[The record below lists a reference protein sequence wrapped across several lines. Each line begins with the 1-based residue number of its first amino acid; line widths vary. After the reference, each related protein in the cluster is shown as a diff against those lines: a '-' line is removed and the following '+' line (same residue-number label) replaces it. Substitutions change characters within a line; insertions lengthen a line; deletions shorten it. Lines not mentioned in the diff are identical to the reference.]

1 MPPLPLFPTTVV
13 GSMPRPQ
20 YVKDL
25 LAAGSRTG
33 AHDATWQRHMDDAIR
48 FSIDM
53 QEQAGIDIISD
64 GEWRRET
71 YVDVVAEMMT
81 GFQWVK
87 RDQFAYHQVIAD
99 KMTPRRPGVV
109 AEEAR
114 FLKANTDRHV
124 KICLPSPYL
133 IGQRM
138 WIPEL
143 SAGAYPTREAFCEA
157 LVPVLRQELL
167 AIRDVGVDVIQLDE
181 PHLCVLVDPEIR
193 AKFADPEAEMRHA
206 VDWINEIVA
215 GLIPPSP
222 SGRAVGGEGEVTGAA
237 ALNPGPSPKGR
248 GDEPT
253 LAVHLCRRNWGRRG
267 WGAAG
272 GYEAIWPHVQRL
284 NVNQLLLEFSIP
296 VAGDLAILRDLPAN
310 VRLGLG
316 CVDVRFPEIDTPEQI
331 AQRVEKA
338 LPYVATERI
347 SLNPDCGFA
356 PGKDHEIP
364 LEEAYAKLKN
374 LAAAAQLLRKHGSK

>member
-1 MPPLPLFPTTVV
+1 MKTLPLFPTTVV

-33 AHDATWQRHMDDAIR
+33 QHDADWLRRMADAAR

-53 QEQAGIDIISD
+53 QEQAGIDIVSD

-71 YVDVVAEMMT
+71 YVDVIAEIMN

-87 RDQFAYHQVIAD
+87 RDVFAYHQVVTE
-99 KMTPRRPGVV
+99 KMTPRKPGVV
-109 AEEAR
+109 AVEAK
-114 FLKANTDRHV
+114 FLRDNTERWT

-138 WIPEL
+138 WVPEH
-143 SAGAYPTREAFCEA
+143 SQVAYPTREEFCEA
-157 LVPVLRQELL
+157 LVPALRTELQ
-167 AIRDVGVDVIQLDE
+167 AIQAAGVDVIQLDE
-181 PHLCVLVDPEIR
+181 PHLCVLVDPQIR
-193 AKFADPEAEMRHA
+193 ATFADPEAEMRRA
-206 VDWINEIVA
+206 VDWINQIVD
-215 GLIPPSP
+215 GI
-222 SGRAVGGEGEVTGAA
+222 TGV
-237 ALNPGPSPKGR
+237 
-248 GDEPT
+248 T

-272 GYEAIWPHVQRL
+272 GYEAILAHVQRL
-284 NVNQLLLEFSIP
+284 KVDQLLLEFSIP
-296 VAGDLAILRDLPAN
+296 VAGDMAVLRELPPN
-310 VRLGLG
+310 VKIGLG
-316 CVDVRFPEIDTPEQI
+316 CVDVRFPEIEPPETI
-331 AQRVEKA
+331 AARVEKA
-338 LPYVATERI
+338 LPYVAAERI

-374 LAAAAQLLRKHGSK
+374 LAAAARLLRGKK